1 MTVQQSPEGWQLVK
15 FGEIAQHISKR
26 VEPSETELNIYVG
39 LEHLDPDSLK
49 IKRHGVPSDVAG
61 QKLLVK
67 KGQIIF
73 GKRRA
78 YQRKVA
84 VADWDCIC
92 SAHAMVLEANSDKVM
107 PEFLPFF
114 MQSDAFMNR
123 AVAVSEGSLSPTIKW
138 KILAEQTFTIPTID
152 QQSKIL
158 RLLNSAQRIHI
169 SSEKAIEALERLEAV
184 VAISWFSTQ
193 RNQHSYKPLAYFSDK
208 DGLQTGPFGSQVHA
222 KEYSNDGIPI
232 LMPKDLGFGEI
243 DSSSA
248 AKVPEHV
255 AARLT
260 RHRLLEGD
268 FIFGRRGDIGRFGY
282 VDQHI
287 QGALC
292 GTGCLRFRP
301 KNKNLNG
308 FFYALFSSEF
318 AIAWLKN
325 NAVGMTM
332 LNLNTRILG
341 DFPVPI
347 LDDDK
352 YEKIALMFR
361 QLSAQKKILAINANS
376 SKSLMNALLN
386 R

>member
-1 MTVQQSPEGWQLVK
+1 MTAQQLPEGWQMVK
-15 FGEIAQHISKR
+15 FGDIAKHISKR
-26 VEPSETELNIYVG
+26 VEPSETDLDIYVG

-49 IKRHGVPSDVAG
+49 IKRYGVPSDVAG

-92 SAHAMVLEANSDKVM
+92 SAHAMVLEANSERVV

-138 KILAEQTFTIPTID
+138 KILAEQKFTIPAKSR
-152 QQSKIL
+152 QKKIL
-158 RLLNSAQRIHI
+158 SILNSAQRVNV
-169 SSEKAIEALERLEAV
+169 SSEKAIRALERLEEV
-184 VAISWFSTQ
+184 IAISWFSPLV
-193 RNQHSYKPLAYFSDK
+193 NQYSYKPLAYFADK
-208 DGLQTGPFGSQVHA
+208 EGLQTGPFGSQLHA

-243 DSSSA
+243 DSSRA

-255 AARLT
+255 ASRLI
-260 RHRLLEGD
+260 RHRLIEGD
-268 FIFGRRGDIGRFGY
+268 FIFGRRGDVGRFGY
-282 VDQHI
+282 VDQGT

-301 KNKNLNG
+301 KNKELNG
-308 FFYALFSSEF
+308 FFNALFRSEF
-318 AIAWLKN
+318 ARAWLKS

-332 LNLNTRILG
+332 LNLNTKILG
-341 DFPVPI
+341 DLPVPI
-347 LDDDK
+347 LDEDK
-352 YEKIALMFR
+352 YKKIALIFS
-361 QLSAQKKILAINANS
+361 QLSVQREILSVNVS
-376 SKSLMNALLN
+376 SNKSLMNALLN